1 MADRKFSGNLVRH
14 LEKNATEI
22 PSDIAIISTGGSPFK
37 KTFNQLH
44 EDVILCSTFFKKK
57 GVQRNDRVLLMVKP
71 GYELITVSYTHLT
84 LPTNREV

>member
-44 EDVILCSTFFKKK
+44 EDVILCSIFFKKP
-57 GVQRNDRVLLMVKP
+57 RA
-71 GYELITVSYTHLT
+71 YEK
-84 LPTNREV
+84 TNF